1 MSAEEVTT
9 GNHHTLIFDR
19 IRTNVG
25 LGYNS
30 FTGVFTA
37 PKEGI
42 YVFTWVIR
50 MHQAEHSTELMI
62 NNDSL
67 GTTFLRAKNN
77 DDGSVSG
84 TAVAHVLKGDVVFV
98 RILSHNAGDLHIR
111 GRDMSSYIGIPRKKA
126 GNQMTPENNFDDYV
140 TWVDGM
146 ETISFVDKSDM
157 FICCI
162 LQNIHKRLIMVII
175 LCMSYSDSVH
185 KLNELYKNCMSSDL
199 PPSTA
204 SFQNQLSTQIII
216 C

>member
-1 MSAEEVTT
+1 MSVQEVTT

-50 MHQAEHSTELMI
+50 LHQAEHSTELMI

-84 TAVAHVLKGDVVFV
+84 TVVAHVLKGDVVFV
-98 RILSHNAGDLHIR
+98 RIHSHNAGD
-111 GRDMSSYIGIPRKKA
+111 
-126 GNQMTPENNFDDYV
+126 GN
-140 TWVDGM
+140 
-146 ETISFVDKSDM
+146 I
-157 FICCI
+157 
-162 LQNIHKRLIMVII
+162 
-175 LCMSYSDSVH
+175 YSDIH
-185 KLNELYKNCMSSDL
+185 GE
-199 PPSTA
+199 PSF
-204 SFQNQLSTQIII
+204 SGWLLDPH
-216 C
+216 